1 MLTWKSVKKGL
12 GLLSMLRL
20 SILPCLFTFFY
31 EEWVFWKTV
40 YKVTASTCIE
50 CVECTLRYSSR
61 MRLVP
66 VSLIVLL
73 KKKSN
78 SSNFLL
84 NHARDLFKRECFSFG
99 FSSFTIS
106 K

>member
-1 MLTWKSVKKGL
+1 L
-12 GLLSMLRL
+12 GYSLWYDSLFCPAC
-20 SILPCLFTFFY
+20 LPFFY

-73 KKKSN
+73 KKKRN
-78 SSNFLL
+78 SSIFLL
-84 NHARDLFKRECFSFG
+84 NHARDLLKRESFIFG